1 MAVLLLSV
9 LASARALVAFFD
21 DQGRGECLGPA
32 PDLPE
37 AEQQALVQARIAFAS
52 QPWL

>member
-1 MAVLLLSV
+1 MPMLLLSV
-9 LASARALVAFFD
+9 LVLARSFVAFFD

-32 PDLPE
+32 PDLPQE
-37 AEQQALVQARIAFAS
+37 EQHALVQARMAFAS